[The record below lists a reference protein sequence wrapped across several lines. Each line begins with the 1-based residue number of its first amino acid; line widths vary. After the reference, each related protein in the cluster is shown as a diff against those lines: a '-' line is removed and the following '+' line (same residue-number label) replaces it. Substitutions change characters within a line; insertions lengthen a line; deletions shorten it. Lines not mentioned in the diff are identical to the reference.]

1 MHYTTVFKR
10 STADK
15 SYSHVVWLPSKEQVT
30 KCSYHKCLN
39 MSSISVDIVSKET
52 LFSLFNCLFLFFVL
66 WMCSL
71 IGLFFPFKM
80 DDRRIFSQFYLQKS
94 LFGRFSVWI
103 FHEEVVFLRIL
114 QGFNSFLRLSFYNY
128 LIKGQYLKLQH
139 FHCLF
144 SLRQWLHQLRCL
156 SYFLLFTGISFYQY
170 VQ

>member
-1 MHYTTVFKR
+1 M
-10 STADK
+10 
-15 SYSHVVWLPSKEQVT
+15 T

-39 MSSISVDIVSKET
+39 MSSISVDIVSKKT

-71 IGLFFPFKM
+71 VGLFFPFKM

-94 LFGRFSVWI
+94 LLGRFSVWI

-128 LIKGQYLKLQH
+128 LIKGQYLKLKH

-144 SLRQWLHQLRCL
+144 SLQQWLKPTSLFVLFFVIYWNIVLPICTINSSGFKSFKVEFRW
-156 SYFLLFTGISFYQY
+156 SYISTW
-170 VQ
+170 

>member
-1 MHYTTVFKR
+1 
-10 STADK
+10 
-15 SYSHVVWLPSKEQVT
+15 
-30 KCSYHKCLN
+30 
-39 MSSISVDIVSKET
+39 
-52 LFSLFNCLFLFFVL
+52 
-66 WMCSL
+66 MCSL

-80 DDRRIFSQFYLQKS
+80 DDRRICSQFYLQKS

-144 SLRQWLHQLRCL
+144 SLQHWLHLLRCL

-170 VQ
+170 VQQIALNSSLLKWNSDGRTYRRDKRSHLD